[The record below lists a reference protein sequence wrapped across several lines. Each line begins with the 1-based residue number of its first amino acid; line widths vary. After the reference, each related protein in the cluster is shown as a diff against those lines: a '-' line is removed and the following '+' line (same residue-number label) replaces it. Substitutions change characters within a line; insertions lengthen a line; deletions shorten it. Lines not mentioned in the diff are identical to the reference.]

1 MFTDVV
7 EAPKL
12 VISLLLTITMS
23 VFVCAHFKSKR
34 YSRVLLALTSIG
46 MSLFAIIAGISTGL
60 LLGLELVPLVLMVAY
75 LILGKHL
82 ILGCDFNSRLRGGFR
97 GGGGRRMPLLGFRPP
112 AYPNGPL
119 FVLF

>member
-1 MFTDVV
+1 MFTDAV

-75 LILGKHL
+75 LILGKQSFFFSFSNDL
-82 ILGCDFNSRLRGGFR
+82 NSSLEEKAVKCE
-97 GGGGRRMPLLGFRPP
+97 L
-112 AYPNGPL
+112 
-119 FVLF
+119 